1 MGSCHGRSPGTSF
14 PAYDAPVPTSK
25 SGGKGTKGQEA
36 RETDEGMVSQVQR
49 ALNQTRKAE
58 VRLQRL
64 LKDRDKAEAQWQNY
78 VVEARE
84 AFYKE
89 KDRHARALKVFERD
103 IQEAHHQQSDA
114 RRVLR
119 DQVLR
124 AEQEADGDAMEE
136 EAVDGEWER
145 MIEAYERESVLAD
158 DAVLRRAL
166 YRKGRGE
173 DRRLL
178 PRGPDL
184 RLGSWHL
191 RLPMPL
197 VIALCTMAVRQPCAW
212 PGQTPTL
219 LLLLAA
225 RLDQRE
231 ATLVG
236 PVKTRHFGGHQ
247 GLFQSCTLQGCSA
260 YGVQREA
267 PGPEER
273 LDAFWRCPGA
283 RKRHCCD
290 DHGWRDARDTAAP
303 EVIFAARRR
312 LGPTGTWRCGVIY
325 LAPRIEVS
333 DPLT

>member
-1 MGSCHGRSPGTSF
+1 MGRGETWEHAGDAWQPSDGSSWRGVKYANKHGVVPWQKPKGPKSGDKPKF

-158 DAVLRRAL
+158 DAVL
-166 YRKGRGE
+166 
-173 DRRLL
+173 
-178 PRGPDL
+178 
-184 RLGSWHL
+184 
-191 RLPMPL
+191 
-197 VIALCTMAVRQPCAW
+197 
-212 PGQTPTL
+212 
-219 LLLLAA
+219 
-225 RLDQRE
+225 
-231 ATLVG
+231 
-236 PVKTRHFGGHQ
+236 
-247 GLFQSCTLQGCSA
+247 
-260 YGVQREA
+260 
-267 PGPEER
+267 
-273 LDAFWRCPGA
+273 
-283 RKRHCCD
+283 
-290 DHGWRDARDTAAP
+290 
-303 EVIFAARRR
+303 
-312 LGPTGTWRCGVIY
+312 
-325 LAPRIEVS
+325 
-333 DPLT
+333 